1 MKILITGGAGCLGSN
16 LIEHYL
22 PQGYEICVIDNFVT
36 GKREVLPHHPMLQ
49 VVEGSI
55 SDSALV
61 DQAFKDFAP
70 THVIHSAASY
80 KDPQD
85 WEEDARTNVL
95 GTINVARASQ
105 KAQVKRLINFQ
116 TGLCYGN
123 PEIVPIP
130 VSHPLRPVSSYAIS
144 KTAGETYLMQSGLN
158 VISLRLASVI
168 APRLVVGAIPTFYQ
182 RLKAGKPCYC
192 SDTVRD
198 FIDID
203 DFLQLMDM
211 VMDIQSPQG
220 IFNISDGEGHTI
232 KEIFDLVVE
241 FLAVQLESQPPI
253 VPPSS
258 DDVAKLTLDPTETY
272 AVLGW
277 QPVIDF
283 KSSILKMLNWYKLH
297 GVSEVYSHIKKTE

>member
-1 MKILITGGAGCLGSN
+1 MGSN

-22 PQGYEICVIDNFVT
+22 PQGYEFCVIDNFAT
-36 GKREVLPHHPMLQ
+36 GKREVLPRHPLLR
-49 VVEGSI
+49 VAEGSI
-55 SDSALV
+55 ADEALV
-61 DQAFKDFAP
+61 DRTFSEFAP
-70 THVIHSAASY
+70 THVIHSAAAY

-85 WEEDARTNVL
+85 WSEDVRTNVL
-95 GTINVARASQ
+95 GSINVAKASQ
-105 KAQVKRLINFQ
+105 KAQVRRVINFQ

-158 VISLRLASVI
+158 VVSLRLASVI

-203 DFLQLMDM
+203 DFLRLMDL
-211 VMDIQSPQG
+211 VMDAQSPQG
-220 IFNISDGEGHTI
+220 IFNVSDGKGHAI

-241 FLAVQLESQPPI
+241 FLAVKLESPPPI
-253 VPPSS
+253 VPPSLE
-258 DDVAKLTLDPTETY
+258 DVARLTLDPKETY
-272 AVLGW
+272 EVLGW
-277 QPVIDF
+277 NSIIDF
-283 KSSILKMLNWYKLH
+283 KSSIRKMLDWYELH
-297 GVSEVYSHIKKTE
+297 GVSEVYSHIKKSE